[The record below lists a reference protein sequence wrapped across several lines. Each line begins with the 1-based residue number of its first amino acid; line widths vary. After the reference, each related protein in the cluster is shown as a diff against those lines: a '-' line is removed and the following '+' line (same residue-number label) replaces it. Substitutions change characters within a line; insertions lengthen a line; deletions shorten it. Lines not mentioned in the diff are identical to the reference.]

1 MNSIKERIEEI
12 ADLLIGSTVEGSQ
25 VWIKS
30 IEESTNISTGDLVI
44 TSYRIE
50 IVRKMPY
57 DNKGID

>member
-12 ADLLIGSTVEGSQ
+12 ADLLISSTVEGSQ

-30 IEESTNISTGDLVI
+30 IEESTNISTGDLVG

-50 IVRKMPY
+50 IIRKIPY
-57 DNKGID
+57 DNKRPN

>member
-44 TSYRIE
+44 T
-50 IVRKMPY
+50 IVIGQRL
-57 DNKGID
+57 